1 MMTARKTLAGL
12 LALVVVAVTLSLSST
27 AAAQTV
33 TYPNRDNPS
42 AGVAWTEATCTA
54 TTGKP
59 FGDAG
64 TWTATGA
71 KCDFI
76 GDGAFQASTEVGVD
90 DVWAQ
95 IQDRAI
101 EWTPVIIVIFAGIL
115 IFGFTLLLLAV
126 GSRKALSKLMMLVR
140 RA

>member
-1 MMTARKTLAGL
+1 MIRKTGASL
-12 LALVVVAVTLSLSST
+12 LALVVVAVTLSF
-27 AAAQTV
+27 AVQPAGAQTV

-54 TTGKP
+54 TAGKP

-71 KCDFI
+71 KCDFV
-76 GDGAFQASTEVGVD
+76 GDGAFQAVDGDDVG

-101 EWTPVIIVIFAGIL
+101 EWTPTIITIFAGIL
-115 IFGFTLLLLAV
+115 IFGFTMLLLAV
-126 GSRKALSKLMMLVR
+126 GSRKALSKLTMLVR
-140 RA
+140 RS